1 MFRPTEPRGDSLLVS
16 LCVKWR
22 FAAVQ
27 TCCGVA
33 EILLNAL
40 ADKFLFPEEQI
51 TDIIKRT
58 PMFVITVL
66 CDREYLIIAFN
77 T

>member
-1 MFRPTEPRGDSLLVS
+1 M
-16 LCVKWR
+16 
-22 FAAVQ
+22 
-27 TCCGVA
+27 A

-40 ADKFLFPEEQI
+40 ADKFLFPKEQI

-77 T
+77 A